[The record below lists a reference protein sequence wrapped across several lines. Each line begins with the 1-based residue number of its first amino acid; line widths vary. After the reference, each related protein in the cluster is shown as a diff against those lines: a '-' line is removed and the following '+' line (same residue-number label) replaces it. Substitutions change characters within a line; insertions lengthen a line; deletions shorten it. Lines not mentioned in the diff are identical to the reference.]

1 MTTINQ
7 VNACNLDSE
16 DALHAEGDRIWHFF
30 RYDHVHGRVFESNL
44 LSEGQIVA
52 SASLPM
58 QLSNNI
64 LKGNMYRKTVPSSSN
79 PDIQLPDCQWF
90 VDKNQKVIIY
100 SSKVKSPTDLTWV
113 EGGWAIISKPPYWAK
128 RERFSEAFEKVGKFS
143 TMEPNWD
150 SYGSEPINE
159 NCISKAIDILN
170 RLIEL
175 RENEGV
181 NISAPFI
188 APLSDGGIQFEWE
201 SKLRYLEIS
210 ISSDL
215 SLNWLAINET
225 IEGESSIEGSLTSLG
240 GLKKLI
246 YLYSYGTSGDFE
258 TIHDELIDLLQIT
271 DSAL

>member
-7 VNACNLDSE
+7 ANACNLDYE
-16 DALHAEGDRIWHFF
+16 DALHAEGDRIWRF
-30 RYDHVHGRVFESNL
+30 YKYGHVHGRVFESNL
-44 LSEGQIVA
+44 LPEGQIVV

-64 LKGNMYRKTVPSSSN
+64 LKGNMYNITVPSSSYS
-79 PDIQLPDCQWF
+79 DIQLPDCQWF

-100 SSKVKSPTDLTWV
+100 SSKVKSPIDLTWV
-113 EGGWAIISKPPYWAK
+113 EGGWAIISQPPNWAK
-128 RERFSEAFEKVGKFS
+128 RERFSEAFERVGQFS

-159 NCISKAIDILN
+159 DCISKAIDILN
-170 RLIEL
+170 RLIEF
-175 RENEGV
+175 RENEGI
-181 NISAPFI
+181 NISAPFV

-215 SLNWLAINET
+215 SLDWLAIDET
-225 IEGESSIEGSLTSLG
+225 IEGKSSIESSLKSLG
-240 GLKKLI
+240 GLRQLI
-246 YLYSYGTSGDFE
+246 YWYSYGTSGDLE

-271 DSAL
+271 DSEL